1 MPAQIAFRVVG
12 SFIAALTV
20 AMSLQGCSAAP
31 QSGAD
36 QRPDVV
42 AALSAQADAWD
53 KAIVRK
59 DRRAIEVNMAD
70 DFRQIDGNGNVETRQ
85 SFVDDLVSPDLEI
98 DPYTVEDFDVRLYG
112 DVALLSGPT
121 RMSGRYQGKP
131 FSATT
136 GTSTYTCDTLASGK
150 SSVFKSPG
158 CAPRRTE
165 ACIESDLGARL
176 LDRCRKSPFANASRH
191 QLSRVVTPLR

>member
-20 AMSLQGCSAAP
+20 AVMLQGCSAVP

-98 DPYTVEDFDVRLYG
+98 DTYTVEDFDVRLYG
-112 DVALLSGPT
+112 DVALLSGTT

-131 FSATT
+131 FSSHYRYIDIYVRHA
-136 GTSTYTCDTLASGK
+136 GVWKIVSVQISRMRAAS
-150 SSVFKSPG
+150 
-158 CAPRRTE
+158 
-165 ACIESDLGARL
+165 D
-176 LDRCRKSPFANASRH
+176 
-191 QLSRVVTPLR
+191 